1 MGTIPIK
8 PSSRWSAWA
17 TNAIAPNACYDA
29 VRSFGVLAMIGML
42 RQRGVPAW
50 DGLWAE
56 DGQVFLHDAMV
67 VLPPPWASTT
77 EWTVLLDRS
86 RC

>member
-1 MGTIPIK
+1 
-8 PSSRWSAWA
+8 
-17 TNAIAPNACYDA
+17 
-29 VRSFGVLAMIGML
+29 MIGML